1 MIQINKQA
9 SIYTQLS
16 NRYDIPY
23 NVVEMICNS
32 PFQFINKGITNND
45 EKNFMLSWLFKV
57 KRKKRYANKE
67 SVQTDTA
74 EES

>member
-32 PFQFINKGITNND
+32 PF
-45 EKNFMLSWLFKV
+45 
-57 KRKKRYANKE
+57 
-67 SVQTDTA
+67 
-74 EES
+74 